1 MNATSSAAS
10 AGHSIALFAA
20 LDTKSDE
27 ARLVRDIIVARG
39 HRAVVV
45 NTGVVGEPGLA
56 PDVGAATVAEA
67 GGTSLA
73 ALRARADR
81 GEAIAAMARGAAV
94 IAVQLRADGRLD
106 GVVGLGGSAGT
117 AVGSAA
123 MRALPVGVPK
133 VLASTVASGNVAPYV
148 GTKDV
153 AMLYS
158 VVDIAGLNRLSR
170 AVLTNAAGAVCG
182 AVEAAAQHAHRAD
195 DSEKPLLAA
204 SMFGNTTELV
214 DAARAVFERQGYEV
228 LVFHA
233 TGSGGQTMEG
243 LIRDGFIAGVYDVT
257 TTEWADQ
264 LCGGVFSAG
273 PTRLDAAGERGIPQV
288 IAPGCLDMVNFGNEA
303 TVPAQYKDD
312 PTRKFYVW
320 NPEVTLM
327 RTTIEENAELG
338 RIVAEKANATQGPV
352 EVFLPLQGISI
363 VDSVTDEGTADLL
376 VAGSGSGAVR
386 RYQTAH
392 SPRHSRPRAGC
403 QYQRPGLRPSDDGCA
418 TEDARLV
425 VSGGRHCG
433 GSRNPG
439 PRHSRLRGN
448 PPSPRGEGRGE
459 GSRGVRRE

>member
-1 MNATSSAAS
+1 MVRAPTRDAPTALDSRFRGNDRIGWGRPCPCALALVQCGPAQYAGPVPPGEGRPRKDERRAMNATSAPAA

-20 LDTKSDE
+20 LDTKADE

-45 NTGVVGEPGLA
+45 NTGVVGEPGFA
-56 PDVGAATVAEA
+56 PDVGAAAVAEA

-73 ALRARADR
+73 ALRERADR

-94 IAVQLRADGRLD
+94 IAAQLRAEGRLD

-182 AVEAAAQHAHRAD
+182 AVEAAAQHAHRAAGD
-195 DSEKPLLAA
+195 EKPLLAA

-214 DAARAVFERQGYEV
+214 DAARAVFEQQGYEV

-257 TTEWADQ
+257 TTEWQ
-264 LCGGVFSAG
+264 INCV
-273 PTRLDAAGERGIPQV
+273 V
-288 IAPGCLDMVNFGNEA
+288 GCSP
-303 TVPAQYKDD
+303 PARHAWM
-312 PTRKFYVW
+312 P
-320 NPEVTLM
+320 P
-327 RTTIEENAELG
+327 
-338 RIVAEKANATQGPV
+338 AN
-352 EVFLPLQGISI
+352 
-363 VDSVTDEGTADLL
+363 
-376 VAGSGSGAVR
+376 GAF
-386 RYQTAH
+386 
-392 SPRHSRPRAGC
+392 PR
-403 QYQRPGLRPSDDGCA
+403 
-418 TEDARLV
+418 
-425 VSGGRHCG
+425 
-433 GSRNPG
+433 
-439 PRHSRLRGN
+439 
-448 PPSPRGEGRGE
+448 
-459 GSRGVRRE
+459 